1 MHKGFCNPF
10 RSATCDA
17 HVQMPYVIL
26 KKNVKQSLP
35 SCCFQ
40 RFLFLRACAVTDSL
54 IHLCFS
60 DGHREA
66 AHAQMTRRRG
76 MTCKS
81 LDCVR
86 FVFFLDRPRF
96 LVIFACA
103 AFREPSQR
111 QEYIRESVAEQA
123 CKKKSVENN
132 KAARNF
138 TQKTS
143 KFHLIL

>member
-1 MHKGFCNPF
+1 MQPVSIRDLRCSCPNTLCYFEKKREP
-10 RSATCDA
+10 
-17 HVQMPYVIL
+17 IL
-26 KKNVKQSLP
+26 A
-35 SCCFQ
+35 
-40 RFLFLRACAVTDSL
+40 FLLFSTFSFLRACEVTDSL
-54 IHLCFS
+54 MYFCFS

-96 LVIFACA
+96 LVIFAWA

-111 QEYIRESVAEQA
+111 QEYLRDSVAEQA

-132 KAARNF
+132 KAAMIF
-138 TQKTS
+138 TQTKS
-143 KFHLIL
+143 KFHKKL

>member
-1 MHKGFCNPF
+1 MLQPVSIRDLRCSCPNAFCYF
-10 RSATCDA
+10 A
-17 HVQMPYVIL
+17 
-26 KKNVKQSLP
+26 KNRETITALLLFST
-35 SCCFQ
+35 
-40 RFLFLRACAVTDSL
+40 FLFLRAGAVTDFL
-54 IHLCFS
+54 RHFCFS

-96 LVIFACA
+96 LVIFAWA

-111 QEYIRESVAEQA
+111 QEYIRDAVAEQA

-132 KAARNF
+132 RTARHF
-138 TQKTS
+138 TQT
-143 KFHLIL
+143 